1 MRTVSLTQVVILLG
15 RVEELIFARSC
26 HVRSRVDRRGLG
38 QRRPRLD
45 PSAARAK
52 VELGDEHVHAYVLAG
67 VAC

>member
-45 PSAARAK
+45 PSAPRAW
-52 VELGDEHVHAYVLAG
+52 VWLGLGLG
-67 VAC
+67 VGVGVGVGIG